1 VEQIITDIKSELLS
15 IDDIIKTNHQYNIPR
30 YQRLFVWQN
39 EQVNTLLEDLHE
51 AFLAEKSLFYLGGI
65 LIFKNKKEESVFD
78 LIDGQQRFTTLWLL
92 SIELGNDLTPFTHIE
107 KQLRLK
113 FSIRKEAKEYF
124 ENALKNETVIDELQI
139 SSTNTSLHR
148 IVNTRT
154 LIRKFIEQKLKN
166 DKTQKKLFASFIREK
181 VKLIVSEVPQGTDLN
196 KLFEVINNRGVQ
208 LQHHEILKAK
218 ILYFIQSNKQERV
231 RYGKIWNACAN
242 MEKYVEQSM
251 RMEAGFYNSDI
262 AQFFNKWDDTFNL
275 SEMLNW
281 MKGNYEKSGKKMDL
295 NSILEGK
302 KIEQEEGE
310 EDYEEDL
317 DFHPEA
323 EDDETDEIRSILTF
337 PQLLLHTLRIYLFQK
352 GKKDINRINEKELLL
367 TFVNYFKAESEAE
380 AIEFIRLLWNV
391 RFCFDLYVIKW
402 VTTEPGEE
410 IHLIKKLTKYN
421 QYKKQ
426 THYLKRQKP
435 ESNEGFALLQSMLY
449 HSQQI
454 ITHYWLTPLL
464 NKALTCRDKNELYDY
479 LIQLDNY
486 LFCTNDQSNLL
497 ERTWKIMKKEL
508 TGEDLNPDYDLLD
521 NQQGVEFPHYWFYK
535 LEFVLWY
542 LLKNEK
548 DEHWKDF
555 RMTAKNSVEHIS
567 PQKPR
572 YYDRYKV
579 SQDRLND
586 FGNLVLVSRSINS
599 EAGNNIYTTKR
610 SEFLAKPK
618 PDSLKSSLIYENPIW
633 SDKLCDEHRE
643 KMKLYLERYFKET
656 IL

>member
-1 VEQIITDIKSELLS
+1 MEQILTDITSELLS
-15 IDDIIKTNHQYNIPR
+15 IDDIIKTSQQYNIPR

-51 AFLAEKSLFYLGGI
+51 AFLAEKLLFYLGGI
-65 LIFKNKKEESVFD
+65 LIVKNKKEESVFD

-92 SIELGNDLTPFTHIE
+92 SIELGNDLTPFTHLE
-107 KQLRLK
+107 DKLRLK
-113 FSIRKEAKEYF
+113 FSIRKEAREYF
-124 ENALKNETVIDELQI
+124 ENALKNEAALDELKI

-148 IVNTRT
+148 IINART
-154 LIRKFIEQKLKN
+154 LIRKFIEQKLKSN
-166 DKTQKKLFASFIREK
+166 NTQKKLFASFIREK
-181 VKLIVSEVPQGTDLN
+181 VKLIVSEVPQDTDLN

-218 ILYFIQSNKQERV
+218 ILNFIQSNKQERV
-231 RYGKIWNACAN
+231 RYGKIWNACAD
-242 MEKYVEQSM
+242 MENYVERSM
-251 RMEAGFYNSDI
+251 RMEAGYNI
-262 AQFFNKWDDTFNL
+262 APHFNKWDETYNI
-275 SEMLNW
+275 SEMLSW
-281 MKGNYEKSGKKMDL
+281 MKGSYEKTNRAMDL
-295 NSILEGK
+295 SSILEGK
-302 KIEQEEGE
+302 KFEIEEGE
-310 EDYEEDL
+310 EHNEED
-317 DFHPEA
+317 FEYHPEA
-323 EDDETDEIRSILTF
+323 EDDELEPVRSILTF

-352 GKKDINRINEKELLL
+352 GKRDINRINEKELLL
-367 TFVNYFKAESEAE
+367 TFSNYFKIKREAE
-380 AIEFIRLLWNV
+380 AIEFIRLLWQV

-402 VTTEPGEE
+402 VTIEPGEE
-410 IHLIKKLTKYN
+410 THLIKKLTKYN

-426 THYLKRQKP
+426 THYLRRQKP

-464 NKALTCRDKNELYDY
+464 NKALTCRNRDELYDY

-486 LFCTNDQSNLL
+486 LFCSNDQSNLP

-508 TGEDLNPDYDLLD
+508 TGKDLNPNYDLLD
-521 NQQGVEFPHYWFYK
+521 HQQGVEFPHYWFYK

-542 LLKNEK
+542 LLKDEK
-548 DEHWKDF
+548 DEQWKNF

-572 YYDRYKV
+572 YYDKFKV
-579 SQDRLND
+579 SEDRLND

-618 PDSLKSSLIYENPIW
+618 PDSLKSSLIYENPTW

-643 KMKLYLERYFKET
+643 KMKSYLKRYFDET
-656 IL
+656 ILVEE